1 MSVGLTGE
9 FFLTN
14 ILSKGLPVRMRE
26 LIKMTG
32 LAERQV
38 RYLIA
43 EGFISP
49 PSGGRANAE
58 YDDDHVAAIRRYLRL
73 KELGFPPAAIRLLLD
88 AKEGV
93 PIAIEPGITLVIS
106 TEQLGVSRDVEPLQ
120 RRLSNVISDL

>member
-1 MSVGLTGE
+1 
-9 FFLTN
+9 
-14 ILSKGLPVRMRE
+14 MRE

-58 YDDDHVAAIRRYLRL
+58 YDDGHVSAIRRYLRL

-106 TEQLGVSRDVEPLQ
+106 TDQLGVSRDVEPLQ
-120 RRLSNVISDL
+120 RRLSSVISDLFRSHPEGAASDDINNG

>member
-1 MSVGLTGE
+1 
-9 FFLTN
+9 
-14 ILSKGLPVRMRE
+14 MRE

-58 YDDDHVAAIRRYLRL
+58 YDDDHVTAIRRYLRL

-120 RRLSNVISDL
+120 RRLSNVISDLFKSHPEGAVSDDNNNG